1 MATTVQMAASN
12 STAAGLPREV
22 LKWIQ
27 SLDLSYSVK
36 NVRRA
41 FNNGFLVAEIFS
53 RYFPQDIQMHGFSNT
68 ENYGKKRDNWQQL
81 QLFFYRR
88 KIPIVL
94 SSVDALILNEQ
105 DTTLEFVKQIYTLL
119 TERQLMPPVK
129 LYENQPDASAANQ
142 IKDNKDLLALANEDA
157 ELEEETKKTG
167 IDHGVGGPNQG
178 MSTSKSPHKSLAIKG
193 PPKIINETLEIDN
206 YKGVKVTDINVRP
219 VVQSVAQL
227 RAQKEMS
234 SIHSN
239 HKLDTSS
246 IHQEALS
253 HAGSKGIMGS
263 LS

>member
-1 MATTVQMAASN
+1 MAAQN

-119 TERQLMPPVK
+119 TER
-129 LYENQPDASAANQ
+129 
-142 IKDNKDLLALANEDA
+142 
-157 ELEEETKKTG
+157 
-167 IDHGVGGPNQG
+167 
-178 MSTSKSPHKSLAIKG
+178 
-193 PPKIINETLEIDN
+193 
-206 YKGVKVTDINVRP
+206 
-219 VVQSVAQL
+219 
-227 RAQKEMS
+227 
-234 SIHSN
+234 
-239 HKLDTSS
+239 
-246 IHQEALS
+246 
-253 HAGSKGIMGS
+253 
-263 LS
+263 